1 MRLSNKHANV
11 QTVAYSDFSGGL
23 NTTDAPE
30 TIGMNELRQSV
41 NVEIYKGQLKTVAGT
56 DEYFRDESK
65 AFDVLMYD
73 RINDTFLLT
82 DADKKVYAVKRTEK
96 PELVEIG
103 TLTGNSDVAYASW
116 DKGIVIASGGKL
128 QYYDGAAL
136 TTLDGSP
143 EKCMG
148 VFIKQGRVWTYYGDE
163 LHTSA
168 VGDATSWT
176 TDTNDDSS
184 AQWLQIGY
192 KDGGIITGVCSLS
205 SDVLIFKS
213 NHYAY
218 HLAGDFPN
226 WQLAEIGRSIDCKD
240 YNDCVALANAS
251 LCLGRTQVQAISTT
265 DAYGDM
271 QAQEISAKVV
281 GNITALGATRV
292 RYLPALNQVWF
303 LSGEAVFLF
312 LDLNTNGFFERAFT
326 SPATDAVNVR
336 NDVYV
341 CKNHG
346 IYVLNGQ
353 HMDDEGQPLRWKFQG
368 KTLVSN
374 NAFLIKRLRVDLTP
388 YYLNYAP
395 AHFRAGNVVLEGP
408 LPLGQTY
415 VYHDYT
421 TVYGSKRKVFA
432 KARRPMIHGEPVYG
446 NDEPVFGSPIY
457 VFPALMYRVETR
469 CVDREQAIR
478 VVASGCGGSAVFNS
492 ISMDIAEV

>member
-1 MRLSNKHANV
+1 MKLSTKHANQ
-11 QTVAYSDFSGGL
+11 QTVEYKDFSGGL

-30 TIGMNELRQSV
+30 TIAMNELTQSI

-56 DEYFRDESK
+56 QEYFRDESK
-65 AFDVLMYD
+65 DFDVLLYD

-82 DADKKVYAVKRTEK
+82 DTARKVYAVKRSDT
-96 PELVEIG
+96 PELVELG
-103 TLTGNSDVAYASW
+103 TLTGTSDVAGAAW
-116 DKGIVIASGGKL
+116 DKGMVIASGGKL
-128 QYYDGAAL
+128 QYYDGSTL
-136 TTLDGSP
+136 TTLDKSP
-143 EKCMG
+143 DTCLG
-148 VFIKQGRVWTYYGDE
+148 VFIRNGRVWTYFGDE

-168 VGDATSWT
+168 IGDATNWT
-176 TDTNDDSS
+176 TDTNDASS

-192 KDGGIITGVCSLS
+192 KDGGSITGVCSLS

-218 HLAGDFPN
+218 HLSGAFPD
-226 WQLAEIGRSIDCKD
+226 WQVAEIGRSIDCKA

-281 GNITALGATRV
+281 GNITALGDTRV

-303 LSGEAVFLF
+303 LTGDTVFLF
-312 LDLNTNGFFERAFT
+312 LDLNTNGFFERAYN
-326 SPATDAVNVR
+326 SPATDAVNVG

-346 IYVLNGQ
+346 IYVLNSEE
-353 HMDDEGQPLRWKFQG
+353 MADEGAPLRWKFQG

-374 NAFLIKRLRVDLTP
+374 NAYLIKRLRVDVTP

-395 AHFRAGNVVLEGP
+395 SWFRAGAVVLDGP
-408 LPLGQTY
+408 IPLGRTY

-432 KARRPMIHGEPVYG
+432 KPQKPLNHGEPVYG
-446 NDEPVFGSPIY
+446 NEEPVFGSQLY

-469 CVDREQAIR
+469 CVDRERAIR
-478 VVASGCGGSAVFNS
+478 VVANGHGGSMVFNA
-492 ISMDIAEV
+492 IAMEIAEV

>member
-30 TIGMNELRQSV
+30 TIAMNELTQSV

-65 AFDVLMYD
+65 DFDVLMYD
-73 RINDTFLLT
+73 RINDTFLLA
-82 DADKKVYAVKRTEK
+82 DADKNVYAVKRAEN
-96 PELVEIG
+96 PALVELG
-103 TLTGNSDVAYASW
+103 TLTGDSDVAYASW

-128 QYYDGAAL
+128 QYYDGATL

-148 VFIKQGRVWTYYGDE
+148 VFIKQGRVWTYFGDE

-168 VGDATSWT
+168 VGDATNWT
-176 TDTNDDSS
+176 TDTNDDSG

-226 WQLAEIGRSIDCKD
+226 WRLAEIGRSIDCKD

-303 LSGEAVFLF
+303 LTGEHVFLF
-312 LDLNTNGFFERAFT
+312 LDLNTNGFYERAFN
-326 SPATDAVNVR
+326 SQATDAVCAG

-346 IYVLNGQ
+346 IYVLSGEE
-353 HMDDEGQPLRWKFQG
+353 MIDEELPLPWKFQG
-368 KTLVSN
+368 KTIVSN
-374 NAFLIKRLRVDLTP
+374 NAYLIKRLRVDVTP

-395 AHFRAGNVVLEGP
+395 SWFRAGAVVLGGP
-408 LPLGQTY
+408 IPLGRTY

-432 KARRPMIHGEPVYG
+432 KPQKPLNHGEPVYG
-446 NDEPVFGSPIY
+446 NEEPVFGSQLY

-469 CVDREQAIR
+469 CVDRERAIR
-478 VVASGCGGSAVFNS
+478 VAANGRGGSMVFNS
-492 ISMDIAEV
+492 ISMEIVEV